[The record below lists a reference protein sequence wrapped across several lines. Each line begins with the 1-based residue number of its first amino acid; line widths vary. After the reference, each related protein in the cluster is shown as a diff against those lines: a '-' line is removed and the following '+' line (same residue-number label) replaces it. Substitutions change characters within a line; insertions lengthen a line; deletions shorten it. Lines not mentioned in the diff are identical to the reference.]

1 MLQVY
6 PGLPKSSVHHA
17 VRCGGADLDANSYR
31 GHSLLSL
38 LKSRNTCFSQG
49 LRKDA
54 VFQFVFFISLRNKG
68 CKFAR
73 CMDRQSVI
81 FRDLGRMDYKTAW
94 DYQEGLLQE
103 NVRKK
108 TEARIQTSEVGVPS
122 SDFRPPA
129 SINTQHYLLFVE
141 HPPVY
146 TLGKS
151 GNIDNVLLSE
161 ENLKARGIDFFR
173 TNRGGDITFHGP
185 QQIVGYPI
193 LDLEKF
199 YTDIGKYLRNM
210 EEVIILTLKEYGIE
224 AGRSPG
230 ETGVW
235 IDAAIKGK
243 ERKICAIG
251 VRSSRWITMH
261 GFALNVNTDLD
272 YFNFIIPCGIQG
284 KQVTS
289 LQKELS
295 RYVDFEEV
303 KEKVKRNFEK
313 VFDAELRG

>member
-1 MLQVY
+1 
-6 PGLPKSSVHHA
+6 
-17 VRCGGADLDANSYR
+17 
-31 GHSLLSL
+31 
-38 LKSRNTCFSQG
+38 
-49 LRKDA
+49 
-54 VFQFVFFISLRNKG
+54 
-68 CKFAR
+68 
-73 CMDRQSVI
+73 MDKQSII
-81 FRDLGRMDYKTAW
+81 FKDLGKMDYKTAW
-94 DYQEGLLQE
+94 DYQESLLQE
-103 NVRKK
+103 NVKRKA
-108 TEARIQTSEVGVPS
+108 EARNQMSEAATENA
-122 SDFRPPA
+122 DPPGLSTINQQA
-129 SINTQHYLLFVE
+129 STVNYLLFVE

-151 GNIDNVLLSE
+151 GNMDNVLLSE

-199 YTDIGKYLRNM
+199 YTDIGKYLRNV
-210 EEVIILTLKEYGIE
+210 EEVIILTLKEYGID
-224 AGRSPG
+224 AGRSAG

-272 YFNFIIPCGIQG
+272 YFNFIIPCGIQD

-289 LQKELS
+289 LKKELG
-295 RYVDFEEV
+295 REVDFEEV
-303 KEKVKRNFEK
+303 KEKIKINFAK
-313 VFDAELRG
+313 IFHAELRTLDNSN